1 MLPFLVKNTIVNI
14 IKGDDKVN
22 LKNKTLKEKVA
33 YFVKAQK
40 ETMDYGETF
49 YEAYSDVILSAFLKD
64 YDKTCDFIKT
74 ANGEELDCFI
84 YILHAFIKKYP
95 NEEIIQ
101 LCVDRKA
108 EIDELES
115 DFESEFFFNEEIA
128 DAKKIISNVKQGN

>member
-1 MLPFLVKNTIVNI
+1 M
-14 IKGDDKVN
+14 N

-33 YFVKAQK
+33 YFVGAQR

-49 YEAYSDVILSAFLKD
+49 YEAYSDVILRAFLKD

-84 YILHAFIKKYP
+84 YILHTFIKKYP

-101 LCVDRKA
+101 LCIDRKA

-115 DFESEFFFNEEIA
+115 GFESKFFFDEEIA
-128 DAKKIISNVKQGN
+128 GAKETISNIKRGNERKIRF